1 MKKTKTVIFTVSGRD
16 FNAIMS
22 VCSPATSRDG
32 SRETLERIEVR
43 LDNGQGIATAMDGY
57 VMEGHRRC
65 RGSRTAPKGAT
76 ADPKPATKRS
86 AGAGRRTQYRF
97 EYRQTKPLR
106 GAWLLPRFRQMRADS
121 EVTLTI
127 TPKMVSADDGMTV
140 VAAYVDQNPYVNW
153 PKIVEDRVAKET
165 VHRVFFQK
173 SVLIK
178 ALKCVKGN
186 ETLMLEMAGSKYAV
200 MLRSPSMSGL
210 IMPMVCHTD
219 PEKQFCHLVCGLS
232 ETELLEKKG
241 KQNGNS
247 DGQNSAGGA

>member
-1 MKKTKTVIFTVSGRD
+1 MKKTKTVIFTVGGRD

-57 VMEGHRRC
+57 IM
-65 RGSRTAPKGAT
+65 S
-76 ADPKPATKRS
+76 
-86 AGAGRRTQYRF
+86 QYRF

-106 GAWLLPRFRQMRADS
+106 GAWLLPCFRQMRADS

-153 PKIVEDRVAKET
+153 PKIVEDRAAKET

-178 ALKCVKGN
+178 ALKCLKGN
-186 ETLMLEMAGSKYAV
+186 ETLMLEMAGPKDAV
-200 MLRSPSMSGL
+200 MLRTPSMSGL
-210 IMPMVCHTD
+210 ILPMVCHTD

-232 ETELLEKKG
+232 ETEMLEKKG

>member
-1 MKKTKTVIFTVSGRD
+1 MKKTKLVIFTVGGRD

-22 VCSPATSRDG
+22 VCSSATSRDG

-57 VMEGHRRC
+57 IM
-65 RGSRTAPKGAT
+65 S
-76 ADPKPATKRS
+76 
-86 AGAGRRTQYRF
+86 QYRF

-153 PKIVEDRVAKET
+153 PKIVEDRAAKET

-178 ALKCVKGN
+178 ALKCLKGN
-186 ETLMLEMAGSKYAV
+186 ETLMLEMAGPKDAV
-200 MLRSPSMSGL
+200 MLRTPSMSGL
-210 IMPMVCHTD
+210 ILPMVCHTD

-232 ETELLEKKG
+232 ETEMLEKKG

>member
-57 VMEGHRRC
+57 IM
-65 RGSRTAPKGAT
+65 S
-76 ADPKPATKRS
+76 
-86 AGAGRRTQYRF
+86 QYRF

-153 PKIVEDRVAKET
+153 PKIVEDRAAKET

-178 ALKCVKGN
+178 ALKCLKGN
-186 ETLMLEMAGSKYAV
+186 ETLMLEMAGPKDAV
-200 MLRSPSMSGL
+200 MLRTPSMSEL
-210 IMPMVCHTD
+210 ILPMVCHTD

-232 ETELLEKKG
+232 ETEMLEKKG

>member
-57 VMEGHRRC
+57 IM
-65 RGSRTAPKGAT
+65 S
-76 ADPKPATKRS
+76 
-86 AGAGRRTQYRF
+86 QYRF

-186 ETLMLEMAGSKYAV
+186 ETLMLEMAGSKDAV

-210 IMPMVCHTD
+210 ILPMVCHTD

-232 ETELLEKKG
+232 ETEMLEKKG

>member
-57 VMEGHRRC
+57 IM
-65 RGSRTAPKGAT
+65 S
-76 ADPKPATKRS
+76 
-86 AGAGRRTQYRF
+86 QYRF

-153 PKIVEDRVAKET
+153 PKIVEDRAAKET

-178 ALKCVKGN
+178 ALKCLKGN
-186 ETLMLEMAGSKYAV
+186 ETLMLEMAGPKDAV
-200 MLRSPSMSGL
+200 MLRTPSMSGL

-232 ETELLEKKG
+232 ETEMLEKKG

>member
-57 VMEGHRRC
+57 IM
-65 RGSRTAPKGAT
+65 S
-76 ADPKPATKRS
+76 
-86 AGAGRRTQYRF
+86 QYRF

-153 PKIVEDRVAKET
+153 PKIVEDRAAKET

-178 ALKCVKGN
+178 ALKCLKGN
-186 ETLMLEMAGSKYAV
+186 ETLMLEMAGPKDAV
-200 MLRSPSMSGL
+200 MLRTPSMSGL
-210 IMPMVCHTD
+210 ILPMVCHTD

-232 ETELLEKKG
+232 ETEMLEKKG

>member
-1 MKKTKTVIFTVSGRD
+1 MKKTRTVVFTVSGRD

-57 VMEGHRRC
+57 IM
-65 RGSRTAPKGAT
+65 S
-76 ADPKPATKRS
+76 
-86 AGAGRRTQYRF
+86 QYRF

-178 ALKCVKGN
+178 ALKCLKGN
-186 ETLMLEMAGSKYAV
+186 ETLMLEMAGPKDAV
-200 MLRSPSMSGL
+200 MLRTPSMSGL
-210 IMPMVCHTD
+210 ILPMVCHTD

-232 ETELLEKKG
+232 ETEMLEKKG

>member
-57 VMEGHRRC
+57 IM
-65 RGSRTAPKGAT
+65 S
-76 ADPKPATKRS
+76 
-86 AGAGRRTQYRF
+86 QYRF

-153 PKIVEDRVAKET
+153 PKIVEDRAAKET
-165 VHRVFFQK
+165 LHRVFFQK

-178 ALKCVKGN
+178 ALQCVKGN
-186 ETLMLEMAGSKYAV
+186 ETLMLEMAGPKDAV

-210 IMPMVCHTD
+210 ILPMVCHTD

>member
-57 VMEGHRRC
+57 IM
-65 RGSRTAPKGAT
+65 S
-76 ADPKPATKRS
+76 
-86 AGAGRRTQYRF
+86 QYRF

-153 PKIVEDRVAKET
+153 PKIVEDRAAKET

-178 ALKCVKGN
+178 ALKCLKGN
-186 ETLMLEMAGSKYAV
+186 ETLMLEMAGPKDAV

-210 IMPMVCHTD
+210 ILPMVCHTD

>member
-57 VMEGHRRC
+57 IM
-65 RGSRTAPKGAT
+65 S
-76 ADPKPATKRS
+76 
-86 AGAGRRTQYRF
+86 QYRF

-153 PKIVEDRVAKET
+153 PKIVEDRAAKET

-186 ETLMLEMAGSKYAV
+186 ETLMLEMAGPKDAV

-210 IMPMVCHTD
+210 ILPMVCHTD

-232 ETELLEKKG
+232 ETKTLEKKG

>member
-43 LDNGQGIATAMDGY
+43 LDNGRGIATAMDGY
-57 VMEGHRRC
+57 IM
-65 RGSRTAPKGAT
+65 S
-76 ADPKPATKRS
+76 
-86 AGAGRRTQYRF
+86 QYHF

-127 TPKMVSADDGMTV
+127 TPKMVSADDGMTM

-178 ALKCVKGN
+178 ALKCLKGN
-186 ETLMLEMAGSKYAV
+186 ETLVLEMAGPKDAV
-200 MLRSPSMSGL
+200 MLRTPSMSGL
-210 IMPMVCHTD
+210 ILPMVCHTD

>member
-22 VCSPATSRDG
+22 VCSPATSLDG

-57 VMEGHRRC
+57 IM
-65 RGSRTAPKGAT
+65 S
-76 ADPKPATKRS
+76 
-86 AGAGRRTQYRF
+86 QYRF

-186 ETLMLEMAGSKYAV
+186 ETLMLEMAGSKDAV

>member
-43 LDNGQGIATAMDGY
+43 LDNGRGIATAMDGY
-57 VMEGHRRC
+57 IM
-65 RGSRTAPKGAT
+65 S
-76 ADPKPATKRS
+76 
-86 AGAGRRTQYRF
+86 QYRF

-178 ALKCVKGN
+178 ALKRLKGN
-186 ETLMLEMAGSKYAV
+186 ETLMLEMAGPKDAV
-200 MLRSPSMSGL
+200 MLRTPSMSGL
-210 IMPMVCHTD
+210 ILPMVCHTD

-232 ETELLEKKG
+232 ETEMLEKKG

>member
-1 MKKTKTVIFTVSGRD
+1 MKKTRTVVFTVSGRD

-22 VCSPATSRDG
+22 VCAPATSRDG
-32 SRETLERIEVR
+32 KRETLERIEIR
-43 LDNGQGIATAMDGY
+43 LEEGHGIATAMDGY
-57 VMEGHRRC
+57 IM
-65 RGSRTAPKGAT
+65 
-76 ADPKPATKRS
+76 
-86 AGAGRRTQYRF
+86 TQYRF
-97 EYRQTKPLR
+97 EYRQSKPLR

-153 PKIVEDRVAKET
+153 PKIVEDRAAKET

-178 ALKCVKGN
+178 ALKCLKGN
-186 ETLMLEMAGSKYAV
+186 ETLMLEMAGPKDAV

-210 IMPMVCHTD
+210 ILPMVCHTD

>member
-57 VMEGHRRC
+57 IM
-65 RGSRTAPKGAT
+65 S
-76 ADPKPATKRS
+76 
-86 AGAGRRTQYRF
+86 QYRF

-186 ETLMLEMAGSKYAV
+186 ETLMLEMAGPKDAV

>member
-1 MKKTKTVIFTVSGRD
+1 MKKTKTVIFTVGGRD

-57 VMEGHRRC
+57 IM
-65 RGSRTAPKGAT
+65 S
-76 ADPKPATKRS
+76 
-86 AGAGRRTQYRF
+86 QYRF

-153 PKIVEDRVAKET
+153 PKIVEDRAAKET

-178 ALKCVKGN
+178 ALKCLKGN
-186 ETLMLEMAGSKYAV
+186 ETLMLEMAGPKDAV
-200 MLRSPSMSGL
+200 MLRTPSMSGL
-210 IMPMVCHTD
+210 ILPMVCHTD

-232 ETELLEKKG
+232 ETKTLEKKG

>member
-57 VMEGHRRC
+57 IM
-65 RGSRTAPKGAT
+65 S
-76 ADPKPATKRS
+76 
-86 AGAGRRTQYRF
+86 QYRF

-153 PKIVEDRVAKET
+153 PKIVEDRAAKET

-186 ETLMLEMAGSKYAV
+186 ETLMLEMAGPKDAV
-200 MLRSPSMSGL
+200 MLRTPSMSGL
-210 IMPMVCHTD
+210 ILPMVCHTD

-232 ETELLEKKG
+232 ETEMLEKKG

>member
-1 MKKTKTVIFTVSGRD
+1 MKKPKTVIFTVSGRD

-57 VMEGHRRC
+57 IM
-65 RGSRTAPKGAT
+65 S
-76 ADPKPATKRS
+76 
-86 AGAGRRTQYRF
+86 QYRF

-153 PKIVEDRVAKET
+153 PKIVEDRAAKET

-178 ALKCVKGN
+178 ALKCLKGN
-186 ETLMLEMAGSKYAV
+186 ETLMLEMAGPKDAV
-200 MLRSPSMSGL
+200 MLRTPSMSGL
-210 IMPMVCHTD
+210 ILPMVCHTD

-232 ETELLEKKG
+232 ETEMLEKKG

>member
-43 LDNGQGIATAMDGY
+43 LDNGRGIATAMDGY
-57 VMEGHRRC
+57 IM
-65 RGSRTAPKGAT
+65 S
-76 ADPKPATKRS
+76 
-86 AGAGRRTQYRF
+86 QYHF

-186 ETLMLEMAGSKYAV
+186 ETLMLEMAGPKDAV
-200 MLRSPSMSGL
+200 MLRTPSMSGL

>member
-1 MKKTKTVIFTVSGRD
+1 MKKTKTVIFTVGGRN

-57 VMEGHRRC
+57 IM
-65 RGSRTAPKGAT
+65 S
-76 ADPKPATKRS
+76 
-86 AGAGRRTQYRF
+86 QYRF

-153 PKIVEDRVAKET
+153 PKIVEDRAAKET

-178 ALKCVKGN
+178 ALKCLKGN
-186 ETLMLEMAGSKYAV
+186 ETLMLEMAGPKDAV
-200 MLRSPSMSGL
+200 MLRTPSMSGL
-210 IMPMVCHTD
+210 ILPMVCHTD

-232 ETELLEKKG
+232 ETEMLEKKG

>member
-57 VMEGHRRC
+57 IM
-65 RGSRTAPKGAT
+65 S
-76 ADPKPATKRS
+76 
-86 AGAGRRTQYRF
+86 QYRF

-121 EVTLTI
+121 EVMLTI

-153 PKIVEDRVAKET
+153 PKIVEDRAAKET

-186 ETLMLEMAGSKYAV
+186 ETLMLEMAGPKDAV
-200 MLRSPSMSGL
+200 MLRTPSMSGL
-210 IMPMVCHTD
+210 ILPMVCHTD

-232 ETELLEKKG
+232 ETKTLEKKG

>member
-1 MKKTKTVIFTVSGRD
+1 MKKTKTVIFTVGGRD

-57 VMEGHRRC
+57 IM
-65 RGSRTAPKGAT
+65 S
-76 ADPKPATKRS
+76 
-86 AGAGRRTQYRF
+86 QYRF

-186 ETLMLEMAGSKYAV
+186 ETLMLEMAGSKDAV

>member
-1 MKKTKTVIFTVSGRD
+1 MKKTKTVIFTVGGRD

-43 LDNGQGIATAMDGY
+43 LDNGRGIATAMDGY
-57 VMEGHRRC
+57 IM
-65 RGSRTAPKGAT
+65 S
-76 ADPKPATKRS
+76 
-86 AGAGRRTQYRF
+86 QYRF

-106 GAWLLPRFRQMRADS
+106 GAWLLPRFRQMRADG

-165 VHRVFFQK
+165 LHRVFFQK

-186 ETLMLEMAGSKYAV
+186 ETLMLEMAGPKDAV
-200 MLRSPSMSGL
+200 MLRTPSMSGL
-210 IMPMVCHTD
+210 ILPMVCHTD

>member
-57 VMEGHRRC
+57 IM
-65 RGSRTAPKGAT
+65 S
-76 ADPKPATKRS
+76 
-86 AGAGRRTQYRF
+86 QYRF

-153 PKIVEDRVAKET
+153 PKIVEDRAAKET

-186 ETLMLEMAGSKYAV
+186 ETLMLEMAGPKDTV
-200 MLRSPSMSGL
+200 MLRTPSMSGL

-232 ETELLEKKG
+232 ETEMLEKKG

>member
-57 VMEGHRRC
+57 IM
-65 RGSRTAPKGAT
+65 S
-76 ADPKPATKRS
+76 
-86 AGAGRRTQYRF
+86 QYRF

-186 ETLMLEMAGSKYAV
+186 ETLMLEMAGSKDAV

>member
-57 VMEGHRRC
+57 IM
-65 RGSRTAPKGAT
+65 S
-76 ADPKPATKRS
+76 
-86 AGAGRRTQYRF
+86 QYRF

-153 PKIVEDRVAKET
+153 PKIVEDRAAKET

-178 ALKCVKGN
+178 ALKCLKGN
-186 ETLMLEMAGSKYAV
+186 ETLMLEMAGPKDAV
-200 MLRSPSMSGL
+200 MLRTPSMSGL
-210 IMPMVCHTD
+210 ILPMVCHTD
-219 PEKQFCHLVCGLS
+219 PKKQFCHLVCGLS
-232 ETELLEKKG
+232 ETEMLEKKG

>member
-43 LDNGQGIATAMDGY
+43 LDNGRGIATAMDGY
-57 VMEGHRRC
+57 IM
-65 RGSRTAPKGAT
+65 S
-76 ADPKPATKRS
+76 
-86 AGAGRRTQYRF
+86 QYHF

-127 TPKMVSADDGMTV
+127 TPKMVSADDGMTM

-186 ETLMLEMAGSKYAV
+186 ETLMLEMAGSKDAV

-210 IMPMVCHTD
+210 ILPMVCHPD

>member
-1 MKKTKTVIFTVSGRD
+1 MSWKGTEGAEGR
-16 FNAIMS
+16 
-22 VCSPATSRDG
+22 
-32 SRETLERIEVR
+32 
-43 LDNGQGIATAMDGY
+43 GQP
-57 VMEGHRRC
+57 E
-65 RGSRTAPKGAT
+65 GAT

-140 VAAYVDQNPYVNW
+140 VASYVDQNPYVNW

-165 VHRVFFQK
+165 LHRVFFQK

-186 ETLMLEMAGSKYAV
+186 ETLMLEMAGPKDAV
-200 MLRSPSMSGL
+200 VLRSASMSGL
-210 IMPMVCHTD
+210 ILPVVIHAD
-219 PEKQFCHLVCGLS
+219 PEKQFCHLVCSLS
-232 ETELLEKKG
+232 KTELLEKKG
-241 KQNGNS
+241 KQNGDT
-247 DGQNSAGGA
+247 DGQDTAGRA

>member
-43 LDNGQGIATAMDGY
+43 LDNGRGIATAMDGY
-57 VMEGHRRC
+57 IM
-65 RGSRTAPKGAT
+65 S
-76 ADPKPATKRS
+76 
-86 AGAGRRTQYRF
+86 QYRF

-178 ALKCVKGN
+178 ALKCLKGN
-186 ETLMLEMAGSKYAV
+186 ETLMLEMAGPKDAV
-200 MLRSPSMSGL
+200 MLRTPSMSGL
-210 IMPMVCHTD
+210 ILPMVCHTD

-232 ETELLEKKG
+232 ETEMLEKKG

>member
-32 SRETLERIEVR
+32 SRETLERIEER
-43 LDNGQGIATAMDGY
+43 LDNGHGIATAMDGY
-57 VMEGHRRC
+57 IM
-65 RGSRTAPKGAT
+65 S
-76 ADPKPATKRS
+76 
-86 AGAGRRTQYRF
+86 QYRF

-140 VAAYVDQNPYVNW
+140 VASYVDQNPYVNW
-153 PKIVEDRVAKET
+153 PKIVEDRAAKET

-178 ALKCVKGN
+178 ALKCLKEN
-186 ETLMLEMAGSKYAV
+186 ETLMLEMAGPKDGV
-200 MLRSPSMSGL
+200 MLRTPSMSGL
-210 IMPMVCHTD
+210 ILPMVCHTD

-232 ETELLEKKG
+232 ETEMLEKKG

>member
-43 LDNGQGIATAMDGY
+43 LDNGQGIATAMDGHI
-57 VMEGHRRC
+57 M
-65 RGSRTAPKGAT
+65 S
-76 ADPKPATKRS
+76 
-86 AGAGRRTQYRF
+86 QYRF
-97 EYRQTKPLR
+97 ECRQTKPLR

-153 PKIVEDRVAKET
+153 PKIVEDRAAKET

-173 SVLIK
+173 SVLLK

-186 ETLMLEMAGSKYAV
+186 ETLMLEMAGPKDAV
-200 MLRSPSMSGL
+200 VLRSPSMSGL
-210 IMPMVCHTD
+210 ILPMVCHTD
-219 PEKQFCHLVCGLS
+219 PEKQFCHFVCSLS
-232 ETELLEKKG
+232 ETKTLEKKG

>member
-57 VMEGHRRC
+57 IM
-65 RGSRTAPKGAT
+65 S
-76 ADPKPATKRS
+76 
-86 AGAGRRTQYRF
+86 QYRF

-165 VHRVFFQK
+165 VHRVFF
-173 SVLIK
+173 
-178 ALKCVKGN
+178 
-186 ETLMLEMAGSKYAV
+186 
-200 MLRSPSMSGL
+200 
-210 IMPMVCHTD
+210 
-219 PEKQFCHLVCGLS
+219 
-232 ETELLEKKG
+232 
-241 KQNGNS
+241 
-247 DGQNSAGGA
+247 

>member
-57 VMEGHRRC
+57 IM
-65 RGSRTAPKGAT
+65 S
-76 ADPKPATKRS
+76 
-86 AGAGRRTQYRF
+86 QYRF

-127 TPKMVSADDGMTV
+127 TPKMVSADDGMTM

-178 ALKCVKGN
+178 ALKCLKGN
-186 ETLMLEMAGSKYAV
+186 ETLMLEMAGPKDAV
-200 MLRSPSMSGL
+200 MLRTPSMSGL

>member
-57 VMEGHRRC
+57 IM
-65 RGSRTAPKGAT
+65 S
-76 ADPKPATKRS
+76 
-86 AGAGRRTQYRF
+86 QYRF

-186 ETLMLEMAGSKYAV
+186 ETLMLEMAGSKDGV

-210 IMPMVCHTD
+210 ILPMVCHTD

>member
-57 VMEGHRRC
+57 IM
-65 RGSRTAPKGAT
+65 S
-76 ADPKPATKRS
+76 
-86 AGAGRRTQYRF
+86 QYRF

-106 GAWLLPRFRQMRADS
+106 GAWLLPRFRQMRAVS

-127 TPKMVSADDGMTV
+127 TPKMVSAEDGMTV

-186 ETLMLEMAGSKYAV
+186 ETLMLEMAGSKDAV

>member
-43 LDNGQGIATAMDGY
+43 LDNGRGIATAMDGY
-57 VMEGHRRC
+57 IM
-65 RGSRTAPKGAT
+65 S
-76 ADPKPATKRS
+76 
-86 AGAGRRTQYRF
+86 QYRF

-178 ALKCVKGN
+178 ALKCLKGN
-186 ETLMLEMAGSKYAV
+186 ETLMLEMAGPKDAV

-210 IMPMVCHTD
+210 ILPMVCHTD